1 MSRIKNS
8 VKNVFFNVTGQILTL
23 VLSFVTRTVLIKTLG
38 IEYAGINGL
47 ISSIISM
54 LSLTELGIGTAI
66 IYNLYQPLAVQ
77 DEEKVRI
84 LMKFYKTAY
93 RVISLVITVAGIAV
107 MPFLPVIIKDDIS
120 FVNIYLVFGFYLLQ
134 TVSSYMLFAYKSGL
148 LKADQKEYIISQI
161 GYAFTIVTNI
171 VQILILIIFKDYI
184 WYIAAVVIF
193 NLLKN
198 IVVAIK
204 VDQLY
209 PYTMKKENKKL
220 SKDERKETYKNCFA
234 VFIYKINAV
243 IVNATGNVILSKF
256 IGIVIVGLYSNYKLV
271 MTSIKNIINI
281 GFQSITSSLGNLHV
295 DGDKEHEFLIFNTIN
310 YLSAFCYSVF
320 SVGTISV
327 CNEFVKIWLGRDYIL
342 SEKFVMLLAIDLYLY
357 GLKKALE
364 MFRTSMGL
372 FQQAKFRPLF
382 GIVLNVIF
390 SLVFVQSMG
399 IYGIVIANILA
410 DVLTFVWMDP
420 YVIFK
425 NSFPGYSLSKFYL
438 KLALYTVITIF
449 CSVVTKCM
457 ILILSLSGLFAI
469 CIYGCMAVMIT
480 AVVFILT
487 TLKLQEYKYLK
498 QIFVGM
504 IKKKAGIRG

>member
-1 MSRIKNS
+1 MSRIGNS
-8 VKNVFFNVTGQILTL
+8 FKNVFFNVTGQILTL

-66 IYNLYQPLAVQ
+66 IYNLYQPLAVH

-93 RVISLVITVAGIAV
+93 RVISVVITGAGVIV
-107 MPFLPVIIKDDIS
+107 MPFLPVIIKDDVS
-120 FVNIYLVFGFYLLQ
+120 FVNIYLVFAFYLLQ

-161 GYAFTIVTNI
+161 GYVFTIITNI
-171 VQILILIIFKDYI
+171 VQIFILIVFKDYI
-184 WYIAAVVIF
+184 WYIATVVIF

-198 IVVAIK
+198 VVVAFK

-209 PYTMKKENKKL
+209 PYVKKREKKKL
-220 SKDERKETYKNCFA
+220 TKEERKETYKNCFA
-234 VFIYKINAV
+234 IFIYKINAV

-295 DGDKEHEFLIFNTIN
+295 DGDREHEFLVFNAIN
-310 YLSAFCYSVF
+310 YLSAFCYGIF

-327 CNEFVKIWLGRDYIL
+327 CNQFVILWLGKDYLL
-342 SEKFVMLLAIDLYLY
+342 SEWFVILLAVDLYLY

-372 FQQAKFRPLF
+372 FQQAKYRPLF
-382 GIVLNVIF
+382 GIILNVIF

-399 IYGIVIANILA
+399 IYGIIVANILA

-425 NSFPGYSLSKFYL
+425 NSFQEYSMTKFYL
-438 KLALYTVITIF
+438 KLGLYTIITILSAIITKTLISIIPIEGFVALLVNGCLAVFITGLAFIVIT
-449 CSVVTKCM
+449 SR
-457 ILILSLSGLFAI
+457 
-469 CIYGCMAVMIT
+469 
-480 AVVFILT
+480 
-487 TLKLQEYKYLK
+487 LKEYKYLK
-498 QIFVGM
+498 QIFVAV
-504 IKKKAGIRG
+504 IRKKAGTRL

>member
-1 MSRIKNS
+1 M
-8 VKNVFFNVTGQILTL
+8 
-23 VLSFVTRTVLIKTLG
+23 
-38 IEYAGINGL
+38 
-47 ISSIISM
+47 
-54 LSLTELGIGTAI
+54 
-66 IYNLYQPLAVQ
+66 
-77 DEEKVRI
+77 
-84 LMKFYKTAY
+84 
-93 RVISLVITVAGIAV
+93 
-107 MPFLPVIIKDDIS
+107 
-120 FVNIYLVFGFYLLQ
+120 
-134 TVSSYMLFAYKSGL
+134 
-148 LKADQKEYIISQI
+148 
-161 GYAFTIVTNI
+161 
-171 VQILILIIFKDYI
+171 IIFKDYI

-234 VFIYKINAV
+234 IFIYKINAV

-457 ILILSLSGLFAI
+457 ILILSLSGLFVI

>member
-1 MSRIKNS
+1 M
-8 VKNVFFNVTGQILTL
+8 

-198 IVVAIK
+198 IVVSIK

-234 VFIYKINAV
+234 IFIYKINAV

-295 DGDKEHEFLIFNTIN
+295 DGDKEHEFLILIQSITYQPFVIL
-310 YLSAFCYSVF
+310 YFQLAQ
-320 SVGTISV
+320 SV
-327 CNEFVKIWLGRDYIL
+327 C
-342 SEKFVMLLAIDLYLY
+342 VM
-357 GLKKALE
+357 
-364 MFRTSMGL
+364 
-372 FQQAKFRPLF
+372 
-382 GIVLNVIF
+382 
-390 SLVFVQSMG
+390 
-399 IYGIVIANILA
+399 
-410 DVLTFVWMDP
+410 
-420 YVIFK
+420 
-425 NSFPGYSLSKFYL
+425 SLSRYGWEEIIFYPRNL
-438 KLALYTVITIF
+438 L
-449 CSVVTKCM
+449 CC
-457 ILILSLSGLFAI
+457 
-469 CIYGCMAVMIT
+469 
-480 AVVFILT
+480 
-487 TLKLQEYKYLK
+487 
-498 QIFVGM
+498 
-504 IKKKAGIRG
+504 

>member
-1 MSRIKNS
+1 MSRIRNS
-8 VKNVFFNVTGQILTL
+8 FKNVFFNVTGQILTL
-23 VLSFVTRTVLIKTLG
+23 ILSFVTRTVLIKTLG

-66 IYNLYQPLAVQ
+66 IYNLYQPLAVH
-77 DEEKVRI
+77 DEEKIRI

-93 RVISLVITVAGIAV
+93 LVISLVITVAGIIV
-107 MPFLPVIIKDDIS
+107 MPFLPVIIKDDVS
-120 FVNIYLVFGFYLLQ
+120 FVNIYLVFAFYLLQ

-161 GYAFTIVTNI
+161 GYIFTIITNI
-171 VQILILIIFKDYI
+171 VQIFILIVFKDYI
-184 WYIAAVVIF
+184 WYIASVVIF

-198 IVVAIK
+198 IVVSVK

-209 PYTMKKENKKL
+209 PYVKKKEKKKL
-220 SKDERKETYKNCFA
+220 TKQERKETYKNCFA
-234 VFIYKINAV
+234 IFIYKINAV

-295 DGDKEHEFLIFNTIN
+295 DGDKEHEFLIFNVIN
-310 YLSAFCYSVF
+310 YLSAFCYAIF
-320 SVGTISV
+320 SVGTIIV
-327 CNEFVKIWLGRDYIL
+327 CNDFVSIWLGKDYLL
-342 SEKFVMLLAIDLYLY
+342 SEGFVVLLAIDLYLY

-372 FQQAKFRPLF
+372 FQQAKYRPLF
-382 GIVLNVIF
+382 GIILNVIF
-390 SLVFVQSMG
+390 SIIFVQSMG
-399 IYGIVIANILA
+399 IYGIVAANILA
-410 DVLTFVWMDP
+410 DLLTFVWMDP

-425 NSFPGYSLSKFYL
+425 NSFQEYSMTKFYL
-438 KLALYTVITIF
+438 KLALYTIITIF
-449 CSVVTKCM
+449 SAGITK
-457 ILILSLSGLFAI
+457 ILISAIPMSGIVALLINGFL
-469 CIYGCMAVMIT
+469 AVIIT
-480 AVVFILT
+480 GTVFVLVT
-487 TLKLQEYKYLK
+487 FKLKEYKYLK
-498 QIFVGM
+498 QIFMAV
-504 IKKKAGIRG
+504 IKRKAGKRL